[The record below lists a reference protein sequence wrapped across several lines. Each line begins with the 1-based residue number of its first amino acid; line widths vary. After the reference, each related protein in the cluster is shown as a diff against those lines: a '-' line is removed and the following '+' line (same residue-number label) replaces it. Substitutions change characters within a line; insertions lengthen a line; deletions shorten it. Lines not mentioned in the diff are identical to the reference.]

1 MVVFIYHKQLL
12 LTWRCIKWCLRYHT
26 NQHHFMVLCNI
37 KYFMEHFF
45 VSKCQTTTRLMQP
58 AIINNIMNKRV
69 QSFPNHTYVF
79 VNLFPVLFFFVVIP
93 EIKKLAKQFK
103 NFMALSILF
112 RNLKFSSDQMI
123 FISKSPGNIGIENI
137 KMFICF

>member
-26 NQHHFMVLCNI
+26 NQHHFMVLCSI

-79 VNLFPVLFFFVVIP
+79 VNLFPVLFFSCSNTWDIETDKTIQTFFMTFRYCTGTWNSV
-93 EIKKLAKQFK
+93 EIRWVLFQKVLET
-103 NFMALSILF
+103 SILE
-112 RNLKFSSDQMI
+112 I
-123 FISKSPGNIGIENI
+123 
-137 KMFICF
+137 